1 MVLVLGAGGLLVR
14 AVYLQVF
21 RNEYLIQQGDAR
33 SMRVVRT
40 KAIRGTIF
48 DRDGQPLA
56 VSTPEDSAF
65 ADPQV
70 LATVPDRWDELAR
83 ALRTDPVEFKQRIAR
98 SQNTNFLWLARHLKP
113 DAAEVVRKLDVPGV
127 YFRQELGRYY
137 PQSEVTGQVLGF
149 TNADDVGSEGI
160 ELAWDSRLAG
170 QQGRKRVI
178 QDRMGRVVED
188 VENIVAA
195 RPGRD
200 LTLALHSGIQFLAY
214 RELKGAIEANRAP
227 SGSIV
232 VIDVLTGEV
241 LAMVNQPSF
250 NPNSGAQRQP
260 QLVRNRAATDYLE
273 PGSSFK
279 PFMLAAALES
289 GRFNAASVIDTNP
302 GQIRVGN
309 MLVQDEHPQGVLTL
323 AGVLAKS
330 SNVGMTKIA
339 LDLEPRQIWGT
350 LTQLGFGRTTASG
363 FPGESAGVL
372 SNYAQWR
379 KGEIA
384 TLSFGYHIDVTALQ
398 LAQAY
403 ATIGA
408 LGVSRPVSL
417 ERIDVPVPGERV
429 ISEKNARTL
438 ISLLESV
445 VTEGTGTKAM
455 IPGYRVAGK
464 TGTAKKTGA
473 DGQYEDR
480 YVAVFGG
487 VAPASNP
494 RLAAV
499 VIIDDPTAG
508 RYYGG
513 DVAAPVFSAVIGG
526 ALRLMGVAPDART
539 GPTPEPLIEV
549 PTMVSR

>member
-1 MVLVLGAGGLLVR
+1 VVLVLGAGGLLVR